1 MAKVIIPFPL
11 RKHADNRRE
20 VIIDGKNLKETMEL
34 LLRQYPGLE
43 TINHDSAILS
53 IFINNKLIRTGIKK
67 WDTLILNSEDEIA
80 LIIPIAGG

>member
-43 TINHDSAILS
+43 TINHDSALLS

-67 WDTLILNSEDEIA
+67 WDTLILNNEDEIA

>member
-11 RKHADNRRE
+11 RKYADNQRE
-20 VIIDGKNLKETMEL
+20 VIIDGDNLKEIMEL

-53 IFINNKLIRTGIKK
+53 IFINNRLIRTGIDK
-67 WDTLILNSEDEIA
+67 WDTFILNNEDEIA

>member
-11 RKHADNRRE
+11 RKYADNQRE
-20 VIIDGKNLKETMEL
+20 VIIEGGNLKETMEL

-43 TINHDSAILS
+43 TINLDFAILS
-53 IFINNKLIRTGIKK
+53 IFINSRLIRAGIEK
-67 WDTLILNSEDEIA
+67 WDMFILNNEDEIA

>member
-11 RKHADNRRE
+11 RKYADNQRE
-20 VIIDGKNLKETMEL
+20 VIIDGDNLKKIMEL

-53 IFINNKLIRTGIKK
+53 IFINNRLIRTGIEK
-67 WDTLILNSEDEIA
+67 WDTFILNNEDEIA

>member
-1 MAKVIIPFPL
+1 MAKVIIPFPF

-20 VIIDGKNLKETMEL
+20 VIIDGDNLKESMEL

-53 IFINNKLIRTGIKK
+53 IFINNRLIRTGIEK
-67 WDTLILNSEDEIA
+67 WDTLILNNEDEIA

>member
-11 RKHADNRRE
+11 RKYTDNQRE
-20 VIIDGKNLKETMEL
+20 VIIDGDNLEETMEL

-53 IFINNKLIRTGIKK
+53 IFINNRLIRTGSEK
-67 WDTLILNSEDEIA
+67 WDRFILNNEDEIA

>member
-11 RKHADNRRE
+11 RKYADNRRE
-20 VIIDGKNLKETMEL
+20 VIIDGDDLKETMEL

-43 TINHDSAILS
+43 TINHDSSLLS
-53 IFINNKLIRTGIKK
+53 IFINNRLIRTGIEK
-67 WDTLILNSEDEIA
+67 WNTLILNNEDEIA

>member
-11 RKHADNRRE
+11 RKHADNQRE
-20 VIIDGKNLKETMEL
+20 VIIDGENLKETMEL
-34 LLRQYPGLE
+34 LLRRYPGLE

-53 IFINNKLIRTGIKK
+53 IFINNRLIRTGIEK
-67 WDTLILNSEDEIA
+67 WDTFILNNEDEIA

>member
-20 VIIDGKNLKETMEL
+20 VIIDGDDLKETMEL

-53 IFINNKLIRTGIKK
+53 IFINNRLIRTGIEK
-67 WDTLILNSEDEIA
+67 WDTLILNNEDEIA

>member
-11 RKHADNRRE
+11 RKYADNQRE
-20 VIIDGKNLKETMEL
+20 VIISGENLKETMEL

-43 TINHDSAILS
+43 TINHDSALLS
-53 IFINNKLIRTGIKK
+53 IFINNELIRTGNEK
-67 WDTLILNSEDEIA
+67 WDTLILNNEDEIA

>member
-11 RKHADNRRE
+11 RKYADNRRE

-43 TINHDSAILS
+43 TINHDFAILS
-53 IFINNKLIRTGIKK
+53 IFINNRLIRIGIEK
-67 WDTLILNSEDEIA
+67 WDTFILNNKDEIA

>member
-34 LLRQYPGLE
+34 LLQQYPGLE

-53 IFINNKLIRTGIKK
+53 IFINNRLIRTGIDK
-67 WDTLILNSEDEIA
+67 WNTFILNNEDEIA

>member
-11 RKHADNRRE
+11 RKYADNQRE
-20 VIIDGKNLKETMEL
+20 VIIDGDNLKETMEL

-43 TINHDSAILS
+43 IINHDSALLS
-53 IFINNKLIRTGIKK
+53 IFINNRLIRTGIEK
-67 WDTLILNSEDEIA
+67 WNTLILNNEDEIA

>member
-11 RKHADNRRE
+11 RKYADNQRE
-20 VIIDGKNLKETMEL
+20 VIIDGDNLEETMEL

-43 TINHDSAILS
+43 TINHDSALLS
-53 IFINNKLIRTGIKK
+53 IFINNKLIRTGSEK
-67 WDTLILNSEDEIA
+67 WDRFILNNEDEIA